1 MPMPCRRLRSLV
13 TASAVAI
20 AALLAGCGIGGID
33 GVELN
38 GGVFDAL
45 GVSSKSQ
52 QKRVEPKV
60 AARPGIVLPPV
71 ADRLPQPGSE
81 PDVAAQEWPDDD
93 DGRRKRADADLD
105 RQHREFC
112 ERAIAKARTRGK
124 DAEVEVEQG
133 PKGPCTTS
141 VLNIISTQDSNNQ

>member
-1 MPMPCRRLRSLV
+1 MPLPYRRSRSLLA
-13 TASAVAI
+13 ASALAVA
-20 AALLAGCGIGGID
+20 AAGCGIGGID

-45 GVSSKSQ
+45 GVSSNSQ

-93 DGRRKRADADLD
+93 DGRRKRVEADLD
-105 RQHREFC
+105 RQHREYC
-112 ERAIAKARTRGK
+112 EQAIAKARARGK
-124 DAEVEVEQG
+124 VAEAEPVEG

-141 VLNIISTQDSNNQ
+141 VLSIISTQDSNKQ